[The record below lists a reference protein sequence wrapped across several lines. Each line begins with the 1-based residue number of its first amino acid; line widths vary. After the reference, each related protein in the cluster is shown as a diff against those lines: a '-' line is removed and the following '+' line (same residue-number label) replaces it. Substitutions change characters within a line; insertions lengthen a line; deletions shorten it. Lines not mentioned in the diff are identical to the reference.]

1 MPVISKFVAS
11 DGVTYDITDG
21 RGMFVG
27 TCATA
32 ASAQVKAVT
41 ISNDQNFILRTGA
54 VIAVK
59 FTYSNTYKSTT
70 SAPCKMNVNGTG
82 DKNIYYTNTATLN
95 NSTSTIAFGTAN
107 YYHFY
112 VYDGTNW
119 VWNGYSN
126 ESNTTY
132 SGMTAAEITAGTGT
146 TNRLISPANLKTAI
160 QTWETDSYTKEET
173 DELIEVLPSLVDES
187 TKNIYKL
194 YYRPVNANNLQY
206 TINSDGTITVTG
218 GYGSLICKV
227 YIGFLADIPS
237 SQGLVFSGCPAG
249 GSENTYHSYLYI
261 NDNNRYI
268 ELGDGVLKDL
278 ETGTQYQTMPS
289 TGTIT
294 WTLHVINGN
303 TTYPLTFKPMV
314 CSLEDWK
321 VSHSYVPYCESNYEL
336 TQRVGVSYN
345 ALDAI
350 AMDGSK
356 NKLQNN
362 ASSTGIFTVNSDGT
376 VTATVPASNTQT
388 SLVLYTADNDIS
400 FDQDMVLSGCPADGS
415 YVYKYAIYLLD
426 ANGNIVMIGEDGMAD
441 EGITRV
447 IPAGTAFRSV
457 RILIR
462 ANIGAQTLTFKPMLC
477 DKDLYS
483 MSPDYIPYA
492 PSNRELYE
500 ADKTLDQIKFTPET
514 SAPTSSQR
522 LLFSSPRS
530 NNNLTMLVG
539 KLDSSTNYVQF
550 YVNGVDK
557 GYIKFDVSRNINTWQ

>member
-27 TCATA
+27 TCSTA
-32 ASAQVKAVT
+32 AASQVKAVT
-41 ISNDQNFILRTGA
+41 ITSDQNFVLRTGA

-70 SAPCKMNVNGTG
+70 SAPCKMNVNSTG

-132 SGMTAAEITAGTGT
+132 SGMTAAEIAAGTGT

-160 QTWETDSYTKEET
+160 QTWETVSFDTYRCICPTASGTAAKVAQLANDVESFVLRDGMIIGVEFVYSNTQT
-173 DELIEVLPSLVDES
+173 DTSAHPITLNVCG
-187 TKNIYKL
+187 TGA
-194 YYRPVNANNLQY
+194 YRIAY
-206 TINSDGTITVTG
+206 
-218 GYGSLICKV
+218 
-227 YIGFLADIPS
+227 
-237 SQGLVFSGCPAG
+237 
-249 GSENTYHSYLYI
+249 
-261 NDNNRYI
+261 
-268 ELGDGVLKDL
+268 GDGSYQLTNNERIFGYAGRIIYYMFQVDRWVWLNCSWNPYDAMTQQEASAGSVTEDRVISPKVLHDSIL
-278 ETGTQYQTMPS
+278 EQTTP
-289 TGTIT
+289 I
-294 WTLHVINGN
+294 
-303 TTYPLTFKPMV
+303 
-314 CSLEDWK
+314 E
-321 VSHSYVPYCESNYEL
+321 
-336 TQRVGVSYN
+336 N
-345 ALDAI
+345 AVNDI
-350 AMDGSK
+350 AMDGTK
-356 NKLQNN
+356 NKLQNT
-362 ASSTGIFTVNSDGT
+362 ASSTGIFTVYDDGT
-376 VTATVPASNTQT
+376 VKATVPASNSQT
-388 SLVLYTADNDIS
+388 SLVLYSSDNDIT
-400 FDQDMVLSGCPADGS
+400 FEQDMVLSGCPADGS

-426 ANGNIVMIGEDGMAD
+426 ANGNIVMVGEDGMAD

-500 ADKTLDQIKFTPET
+500 AVNELDQIKFTPET
-514 SAPTSSQR
+514 SVPTSSQR